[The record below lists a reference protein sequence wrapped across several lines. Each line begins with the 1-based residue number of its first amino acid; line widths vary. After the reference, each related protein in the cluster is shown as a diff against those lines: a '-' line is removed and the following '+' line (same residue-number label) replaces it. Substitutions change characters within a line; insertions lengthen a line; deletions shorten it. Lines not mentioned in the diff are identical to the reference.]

1 MTTAAT
7 ALATGLTARTRA
19 IDPPADL
26 LDHLAPDGFAWLHDD
41 TGIVTAGVAGHVL
54 ARDVGA
60 VLASIPHDDEVALP
74 GTGALA
80 VGALPFRAAEG
91 GSLVIPARVVGLA
104 ADGTAWHTE
113 VAPVGESP
121 TGTDDQPSRFVV
133 RAEQSR
139 DHWSRVIEAVLREVD
154 AGRLAKAVVA
164 REVTVDADVP
174 FNPRTV
180 LGRLRASSPGCFVYG
195 AAADDVQLVG
205 ASPELLVLRTGRQL
219 WSQPLAGTAP
229 REQAAALEASVK
241 DDREHRY
248 VVEAVVDALRPRC
261 EELRAA
267 PHPEAVMFPAV
278 VHLATEVTG
287 RLREPAPTALE
298 LALALHPT
306 PAVGGT
312 PRELALELID
322 RLEGFDRRCY
332 AGPVGWVDAR
342 GDGEW
347 AVALRGAELQ
357 GRRAR
362 LVAGVGVVAG
372 SDADA
377 EWAETE
383 VKFEPMLR
391 ALVRP

>member
-1 MTTAAT
+1 MTTAG
-7 ALATGLTARTRA
+7 LATRLVAHTRA
-19 IDPPADL
+19 IDPPAHL
-26 LDHLAPDGFAWLHDD
+26 LDHLGSDGFAWLHDEA
-41 TGIVTAGVAGHVL
+41 GIVTAGVAARVAAERASGVL
-54 ARDVGA
+54 ETIAG
-60 VLASIPHDDEVALP
+60 DDEVELP

-80 VGALPFRAAEG
+80 AGALPFGAAAR
-91 GSLVIPARVVGLA
+91 GSLVIPARVVGVA
-104 ADGTAWHTE
+104 PDGTAWRTE
-113 VAPVGESP
+113 IAPVDEPPPPAAVSP
-121 TGTDDQPSRFVV
+121 RRFDV
-133 RAEQSR
+133 RSPQSR
-139 DHWSRVIEAVLREVD
+139 EQWRKAIDAVLAEID
-154 AGRLAKAVVA
+154 AGRLAKAVLA
-164 REVTVDADVP
+164 REVIVDADVP
-174 FNPRTV
+174 FDARA
-180 LGRLRASSPGCFVYG
+180 LLARLAVAPSGCFVYG
-195 AAADDVQLVG
+195 SLSGPVQLIG

-229 REQAAALEASVK
+229 REQVAALLASTK

-248 VVEAVVDALRPRC
+248 VVDAVVDTLRPAC
-261 EELRAA
+261 DELWAA
-267 PHPEAVMFPAV
+267 PSPEAVMFPSV

-287 RLREPAPTALE
+287 RLREPAPSALD

-306 PAVGGT
+306 PAVGGA
-312 PRELALELID
+312 PRAAAVALID

-347 AVALRGAELQ
+347 AVALRGAELE
-357 GRRAR
+357 GTRAR

-372 SDADA
+372 SDPDA

>member
-1 MTTAAT
+1 MTTTAAT
-7 ALATGLTARTRA
+7 GLVARTRE

-26 LDHLAPDGFAWLHDD
+26 LAHLGPDGFAWIHDEA
-41 TGIVTAGVAGHVL
+41 GVVTAGVAGRVRAEEAPAALRAMNHED
-54 ARDVGA
+54 DV
-60 VLASIPHDDEVALP
+60 DLP

-80 VGALPFRAAEG
+80 AGALPFRSTAH
-91 GSLVIPARVVGLA
+91 GSLVIPARVVGVA
-104 ADGTAWHTE
+104 PDGTAWRTKI
-113 VAPVGESP
+113 APVDDVPMAPRAAP
-121 TGTDDQPSRFVV
+121 TRFEV
-133 RAEQSR
+133 RGRQGR
-139 DHWSRVIEAVLREVD
+139 DHWRAAVNTVLTEID
-154 AGRLAKAVVA
+154 ARRLAKAVLA
-164 REVTVDADVP
+164 REVTVDADVA
-174 FNPRTV
+174 FDPRAV
-180 LGRLRASSPGCFVYG
+180 LARLAASSPGCFVYG
-195 AAADDVQLVG
+195 ALSEPRQLVG
-205 ASPELLVLRTGRQL
+205 ASPELLVLRTGHQL

-229 REQAAALEASVK
+229 REQAGALLESVK

-248 VVEAVVDALRPRC
+248 VIEAVVDTLRPLC

-267 PHPEAVMFPAV
+267 PHPEAVTFPSV

-287 RLREPAPTALE
+287 RLREPAPSALE

-306 PAVGGT
+306 PAVGGA
-312 PRELALELID
+312 PRDPAVELIE
-322 RLEGFDRRCY
+322 RLEGFERGCY

-347 AVALRGAELQ
+347 AVALRGAELE
-357 GRRAR
+357 GTRAR

-372 SDADA
+372 SDPDA

>member
-1 MTTAAT
+1 MTTAALPT
-7 ALATGLTARTRA
+7 RVVARTRA
-19 IDPPADL
+19 IDPPAQL
-26 LDHLAPDGFAWLHDD
+26 LDHLGGDGFAWLNDEA
-41 TGIVTAGVAGHVL
+41 GIVTAGVAARVRATDAGMVL
-54 ARDVGA
+54 GA
-60 VLASIPHDDEVALP
+60 IADDDEVGLP

-80 VGALPFRAAEG
+80 VGALPFHGTAE
-91 GSLVIPARVVGLA
+91 GSLVIPARVVGVA
-104 ADGTAWHTE
+104 PDGTAWRTDIAA
-113 VAPVGESP
+113 VDDPSLPPRAVP
-121 TGTDDQPSRFVV
+121 TRFDV
-133 RAEQSR
+133 RAHQSQSQWHQTI
-139 DHWSRVIEAVLREVD
+139 DAVLAEIA
-154 AGRLAKAVVA
+154 AGRLTKAVVA
-164 REVTVDADVP
+164 REVSIEADVP
-174 FNPRTV
+174 FDARA
-180 LGRLRASSPGCFVYG
+180 LLARLAAAPSGCFVYG
-195 AAADDVQLVG
+195 SLAEPAQLVG

-229 REQAAALEASVK
+229 REQAAALLASAK

-248 VVEAVVDALRPRC
+248 VVDAVVDTLRPLC

-267 PHPEAVMFPAV
+267 ATPEAVTFPSV

-306 PAVGGT
+306 PAVGGA
-312 PRELALELID
+312 PRAAAVALID
-322 RLEGFDRRCY
+322 RLEGFDRRGY
-332 AGPVGWVDAR
+332 AAPVGWVDAR

-347 AVALRGAELQ
+347 AVALRGAELE
-357 GRRAR
+357 GTRAR

-372 SDADA
+372 SDPDA